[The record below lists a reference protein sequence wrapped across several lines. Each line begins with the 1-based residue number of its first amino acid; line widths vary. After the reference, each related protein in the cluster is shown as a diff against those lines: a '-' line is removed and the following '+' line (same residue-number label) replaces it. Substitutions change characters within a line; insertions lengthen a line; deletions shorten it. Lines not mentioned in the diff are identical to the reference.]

1 MNKMNENVAEAWP
14 KYDEKDQFVGLIP
27 EANKYLPVIGDE
39 LEVADIDAIMNP
51 GKGSGS
57 DAGSA
62 E

>member
-1 MNKMNENVAEAWP
+1 MNKINESVAEAWP
-14 KYDEKDQFVGLIP
+14 KYDEKSKFVGLIP
-27 EANKYLPVIGDE
+27 EANKYLPVIGKE

-51 GKGSGS
+51 GKESGS